1 MKKKFIVKNISKIN
15 ENAIALYG
23 EVGEE
28 NSLDELKEILN
39 LFDKEASLTLYINS
53 FGGEVSNGISMYN
66 TLKEF
71 KDLTVIVQGFCCSIA
86 TVIAMAS
93 KKIVMQKGSLFMI
106 HKPLILTYGNSNDLE
121 KDIEVLDKIEESIL
135 NIYDEKALISRG
147 ELKSLM
153 EKETFLLPEE
163 AKEIFSNIVLEE
175 DEDKKKKKKKSED
188 EDEDEDE
195 DDEDEE
201 ENEDEEDTDDKKKIK
216 KKKKKKS
223 KDVKEKSDDEDEEDD
238 EDDEENEED
247 KKKVKK
253 KKNKKSEEDG
263 EDDEDNDDDDED
275 DDDEDEDDEDDED
288 DEKKKKKKI
297 EKMLLEIDLI

>member
-1 MKKKFIVKNISKIN
+1 MKKKFLVKNISKIN

-28 NSLDELKEILN
+28 NSLDELKETLA
-39 LFDKEASLTLYINS
+39 LFDKDASLTLYINS

-135 NIYDEKALISRG
+135 NIYDEKALISRS

-175 DEDKKKKKKKSED
+175 DEDDDKKKKKKKKSDEDEEDNED
-188 EDEDEDE
+188 EDEDEEE
-195 DDEDEE
+195 DDE
-201 ENEDEEDTDDKKKIK
+201 EEDDKEKVKKKN
-216 KKKKKKS
+216 KKKKKS
-223 KDVKEKSDDEDEEDD
+223 ED
-238 EDDEENEED
+238 
-247 KKKVKK
+247 
-253 KKNKKSEEDG
+253 
-263 EDDEDNDDDDED
+263 DDEDNEDDDED
-275 DDDEDEDDEDDED
+275 NEDDEDEDDEDDED
-288 DEKKKKKKI
+288 EKKRKRKI

>member
-175 DEDKKKKKKKSED
+175 DEDKKKKKKKSDNEDEDNEKDEDNEDDKEDKDKKKKVKKKKKSDEEDEED
-188 EDEDEDE
+188 EDEEDE
-195 DDEDEE
+195 DDEDE
-201 ENEDEEDTDDKKKIK
+201 
-216 KKKKKKS
+216 
-223 KDVKEKSDDEDEEDD
+223 DDE
-238 EDDEENEED
+238 
-247 KKKVKK
+247 
-253 KKNKKSEEDG
+253 
-263 EDDEDNDDDDED
+263 
-275 DDDEDEDDEDDED
+275 

>member
-28 NSLDELKEILN
+28 NSLDELKETLA
-39 LFDKEASLTLYINS
+39 LFDKDASLTLYINS

-135 NIYDEKALISRG
+135 NIYDEKALISRS

-188 EDEDEDE
+188 EDDE

-201 ENEDEEDTDDKKKIK
+201 DNEDEEEAEEEDDDKEKVKKK
-216 KKKKKKS
+216 NKKKKKS
-223 KDVKEKSDDEDEEDD
+223 DNEDEDNEKDEEDKD
-238 EDDEENEED
+238 K

-253 KKNKKSEEDG
+253 KKKSDDEEEEDEDEG
-263 EDDEDNDDDDED
+263 EDDEDNDDDDDED
-275 DDDEDEDDEDDED
+275 DDDEDDE

>member
-28 NSLDELKEILN
+28 NSLDELKETLA
-39 LFDKEASLTLYINS
+39 LFDKDASLTLYINS

-121 KDIEVLDKIEESIL
+121 KDIEVLDKIEEGIL

-188 EDEDEDE
+188 EDDDEDE

-201 ENEDEEDTDDKKKIK
+201 ENEDEEEKDDKEKVK

-223 KDVKEKSDDEDEEDD
+223 KDVKKKSDDEDEEED

-263 EDDEDNDDDDED
+263 EDDEDNDNDDED
-275 DDDEDEDDEDDED
+275 DEDDEDEDDED

>member
-135 NIYDEKALISRG
+135 NIYDEKALISRS

-188 EDEDEDE
+188 EDNEDEEDE

-223 KDVKEKSDDEDEEDD
+223 KDVKKKSDDEDEEED

-253 KKNKKSEEDG
+253 KKNKKSEED
-263 EDDEDNDDDDED
+263 NDDED
-275 DDDEDEDDEDDED
+275 DDDEDDDEDDED
-288 DEKKKKKKI
+288 EDDEDEKKKKKKI

>member
-135 NIYDEKALISRG
+135 NIYDEKALISRS

-188 EDEDEDE
+188 EDDDEDE
-195 DDEDEE
+195 DDEDEK
-201 ENEDEEDTDDKKKIK
+201 ENEDDEDTDDKKKVK

-223 KDVKEKSDDEDEEDD
+223 KDVKKKSDDEDEEED
-238 EDDEENEED
+238 EDDEENEDD

-253 KKNKKSEEDG
+253 KKKSEED
-263 EDDEDNDDDDED
+263 EDEDEEDED
-275 DDDEDEDDEDDED
+275 EDEEDEDEDDEDDED
-288 DEKKKKKKI
+288 EKKKRKKKI

>member
-28 NSLDELKEILN
+28 NSLDELKETLA
-39 LFDKEASLTLYINS
+39 LFDKDASLTLYINS

-135 NIYDEKALISRG
+135 NIYDEKALISRS

-175 DEDKKKKKKKSED
+175 DEDDDKKKKKKKKSEEDEEDNDDDDEEDNEDEEEDDDKEKVKKKNKKKKKSDNED
-188 EDEDEDE
+188 EDNEKDEEDKDKKKKVKKKKKSDDEDEEDEDE

-201 ENEDEEDTDDKKKIK
+201 DEED
-216 KKKKKKS
+216 
-223 KDVKEKSDDEDEEDD
+223 EDE
-238 EDDEENEED
+238 
-247 KKKVKK
+247 
-253 KKNKKSEEDG
+253 
-263 EDDEDNDDDDED
+263 
-275 DDDEDEDDEDDED
+275 DEDDED

>member
-1 MKKKFIVKNISKIN
+1 
-15 ENAIALYG
+15 
-23 EVGEE
+23 
-28 NSLDELKEILN
+28 
-39 LFDKEASLTLYINS
+39 
-53 FGGEVSNGISMYN
+53 MYN

-121 KDIEVLDKIEESIL
+121 KDIEVLDKIEEGIL
-135 NIYDEKALISRG
+135 NIYDEKALISRS

-188 EDEDEDE
+188 EDDDEDE

-201 ENEDEEDTDDKKKIK
+201 ENEDEED
-216 KKKKKKS
+216 
-223 KDVKEKSDDEDEEDD
+223 E
-238 EDDEENEED
+238 
-247 KKKVKK
+247 
-253 KKNKKSEEDG
+253 
-263 EDDEDNDDDDED
+263 
-275 DDDEDEDDEDDED
+275 

>member
-39 LFDKEASLTLYINS
+39 LFDKDASLTLYINS

-135 NIYDEKALISRG
+135 NIYDEKALISRS

-188 EDEDEDE
+188 EDDDEDEDDEDEKDNEDEEEAEEEDDKEKVKKKNKKKKKSDNEDEDEDDKDKKKAKKKKKSDDEDDEDEEDEDEDE
-195 DDEDEE
+195 DDED
-201 ENEDEEDTDDKKKIK
+201 
-216 KKKKKKS
+216 
-223 KDVKEKSDDEDEEDD
+223 
-238 EDDEENEED
+238 
-247 KKKVKK
+247 
-253 KKNKKSEEDG
+253 
-263 EDDEDNDDDDED
+263 NDD
-275 DDDEDEDDEDDED
+275 DDEDDED

>member
-135 NIYDEKALISRG
+135 NIYDEKALISRS

-188 EDEDEDE
+188 EDDDEDE
-195 DDEDEE
+195 DD
-201 ENEDEEDTDDKKKIK
+201 EDEEDTDDKKKIK

-223 KDVKEKSDDEDEEDD
+223 KDVKEKSDDEDEEED

-253 KKNKKSEEDG
+253 KKNKKSEED
-263 EDDEDNDDDDED
+263 DEDEEDED
-275 DDDEDEDDEDDED
+275 EEDEDEDEDDEDDDDED

>member
-121 KDIEVLDKIEESIL
+121 KDIEVLDKIEEGIL
-135 NIYDEKALISRG
+135 NIYDEKALISRS

-188 EDEDEDE
+188 EDDDEDE

-201 ENEDEEDTDDKKKIK
+201 ENEDEED
-216 KKKKKKS
+216 
-223 KDVKEKSDDEDEEDD
+223 E
-238 EDDEENEED
+238 
-247 KKKVKK
+247 
-253 KKNKKSEEDG
+253 
-263 EDDEDNDDDDED
+263 
-275 DDDEDEDDEDDED
+275 